1 MKSSS
6 YCQRTFNN
14 TTIKITRL
22 GKIVIRTRTEMYR
35 GAIFPDKTFKVNAN
49 LTKTQFEWITNKI
62 ESGKFDH
69 LTHDKANKS

>member
-14 TTIKITRL
+14 TTIKITYA

-35 GAIFPDKTFKVNAN
+35 GTIFPNKTFKVNGD
-49 LTKTQFEWITNKI
+49 LTKTQFNWITNKI
-62 ESGKFDH
+62 QSGKFDH
-69 LTHDKANKS
+69 LTNDKANKS

>member
-1 MKSSS
+1 MKFSL

-14 TTIKITRL
+14 TTIKITYA

-35 GAIFPDKTFKVNAN
+35 GAIFPDKKFKVNGN
-49 LTKTQFEWITNKI
+49 LTKTQYKWITNKI

-69 LTHDKANKS
+69 LTNDKADKS

>member
-14 TTIKITRL
+14 TTVKITHK

-35 GAIFPDKTFKVNAN
+35 GTIFPDKTFDVNGS
-49 LTKTQFEWITNKI
+49 LTRTQFNWITNKI
-62 ESGKFDH
+62 QSGKFDH
-69 LTHDKANKS
+69 LTNNKADKA